1 MRHLYRNDMECTH
14 EREILQQ
21 RKEELRVRKLKKF
34 NRLKSKTEQNGSI
47 PVYLECENVL
57 ADGNCF
63 YRCIS
68 KWLYGNEDEHLEVRK
83 KIVSHM
89 RAYAE
94 CYRSYIDGDI
104 HDHFDRQENAN
115 GTTDSWATEAEVS
128 AAATMYSAKI
138 RIYVVEKRQ
147 VTTLEFLPQRGNGV
161 NGDKQINLKLANEH
175 FEYLVDKPTRV
186 RAPVA
191 VHNSCRN
198 SSTSQSFDWFDME
211 PMKSSDAGKA
221 DNMVT
226 RGKNRKEAPLE
237 KHRRGVKYD
246 RRKEKEINK
255 GNDCKNEEIVT
266 NIFKETDKSR
276 TFFTIKRVLFC
287 TNEKDY

>member
-1 MRHLYRNDMECTH
+1 MSAN
-14 EREILQQ
+14 
-21 RKEELRVRKLKKF
+21 
-34 NRLKSKTEQNGSI
+34 
-47 PVYLECENVL
+47 
-57 ADGNCF
+57 
-63 YRCIS
+63 
-68 KWLYGNEDEHLEVRK
+68 
-83 KIVSHM
+83 
-89 RAYAE
+89 AE
-94 CYRSYIDGDI
+94 WYRSYIDGDM

-138 RIYVVEKRQ
+138 RIYVVKKKQ
-147 VTTLEFLPQRGNGV
+147 VTTLELLPQRGNGV

-221 DNMVT
+221 DDMVT
-226 RGKNRKEAPLE
+226 GGKNRVAYK
-237 KHRRGVKYD
+237 
-246 RRKEKEINK
+246 
-255 GNDCKNEEIVT
+255 T
-266 NIFKETDKSR
+266 Q
-276 TFFTIKRVLFC
+276 
-287 TNEKDY
+287 